1 MPPDYRSGL
10 LARGRIASGASW
22 FISRLVSTAKI
33 VVIVGVGNVEVRS
46 IVSHYA
52 RDALFS
58 PQNPEASFAARER
71 TKNGT
76 AGLTHMLRPGAIR
89 P

>member
-1 MPPDYRSGL
+1 
-10 LARGRIASGASW
+10 
-22 FISRLVSTAKI
+22 
-33 VVIVGVGNVEVRS
+33 VIVGVGNVEVRS

-76 AGLTHMLRPGAIR
+76 PGLTHMLRPGAIR
-89 P
+89 PLDGGQAMLTAKELWLRPRIAWN